1 MIGRNPPHAR
11 RIAALA
17 ALLVATLA
25 TVPGRADESAATNA
39 TPAAAGQPAGTE
51 AKATAN
57 AAPDAGTAA
66 TATDAA
72 QEPPKPALN
81 VKKMFATNCSW
92 CHDDYGM
99 AAGKG
104 PRLAGTSMTEQ
115 QVVQRIRNGKE
126 GAMPAFKKTLSEEQ
140 IAAFAS
146 YIKSLKPQD

>member
-1 MIGRNPPHAR
+1 MIGRNPPNAR
-11 RIAALA
+11 HPAALA
-17 ALLVATLA
+17 ALVVAVLSAA
-25 TVPGRADESAATNA
+25 TVRADEPAPTGATTA
-39 TPAAAGQPAGTE
+39 TE
-51 AKATAN
+51 VKATAN
-57 AAPDAGTAA
+57 AAPDAGAA
-66 TATDAA
+66 AAATDAA

-115 QVVQRIRNGKE
+115 QVAQRIRNGKD
-126 GAMPAFKKTLSEEQ
+126 GAMPAFRKTLSEEQ